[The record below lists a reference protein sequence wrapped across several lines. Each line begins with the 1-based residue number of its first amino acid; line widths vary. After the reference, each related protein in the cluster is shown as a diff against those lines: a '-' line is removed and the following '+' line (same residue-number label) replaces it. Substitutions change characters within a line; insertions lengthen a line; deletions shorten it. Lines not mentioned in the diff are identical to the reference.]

1 MVSDPSN
8 NVNACED
15 FLELVV
21 TAHVLAAFMTIL
33 GMKCLSDDPTSVLF
47 PEGGTTEEILL
58 VFCQLPKLSSMTTL
72 TSSILRTR
80 RKDHKRSLMA
90 SMNMQKRC

>member
-1 MVSDPSN
+1 MVSDPSK

-33 GMKCLSDDPTSVLF
+33 GMESPSDDPTSVLF
-47 PEGGTTEEILL
+47 PEGGTTEAILAGL
-58 VFCQLPKLSSMTTL
+58 LSVAQVVVNDHTDFSYPAH
-72 TSSILRTR
+72 TSPASQKEFDSINEY
-80 RKDHKRSLMA
+80 A
-90 SMNMQKRC
+90 